1 MPVTMR
7 QVTGSKTP
15 SSKFGVSIQQS
26 LDGHSFS
33 RPEPAR
39 WPAAEGAETLEVELI
54 LPRTVLVPE
63 HLFDPQA
70 ARELLTANGTPAHD
84 NEQVVC
90 CGPRNG
96 VVALVAVDGTLLE
109 QLETRY
115 SGRLSFSTPL
125 LHQPEKREKTVW
137 ITRRENLLYTKIYRD
152 GVLQFAE
159 VIPAPSPEETTYFIE
174 RLAQSFPLAEY
185 DLRLAGHEDRDL
197 RKWFGKKFKTVTC
210 E

>member
-1 MPVTMR
+1 MPVTMK
-7 QVTGSKTP
+7 QVTGSNSA
-15 SSKFGVSIQQS
+15 SSPFGVSIQQS

-39 WPAAEGAETLEVELI
+39 WPAAEGDETLEVELI
-54 LPRTVLVPE
+54 LPRTLLVPE

-70 ARELLTANGTPAHD
+70 ARELLAANGTPAHD
-84 NEQVVC
+84 DEQVVC
-90 CGPRNG
+90 CTPRNG
-96 VVALVAVDGTLLE
+96 VVALVAVDRTILE
-109 QLETRY
+109 QLEGRY
-115 SGRLSFSTPL
+115 PGRLNYSTPL
-125 LHQPEKREKTVW
+125 LQEPEKREKTIW
-137 ITRRENLLYTKIYRD
+137 IARRENLLYTKIYRD

-174 RLAQSFPLAEY
+174 RLAQHFPLAEY
-185 DLRLAGHEDRDL
+185 DLRLAGHDDREF

>member
-1 MPVTMR
+1 MPVTMKL
-7 QVTGSKTP
+7 VTGSNSA
-15 SSKFGVSIQQS
+15 SSSFGVSIQQS

-33 RPEPAR
+33 RPEPDR
-39 WPAAEGAETLEVELI
+39 WPAAETSETLDVELI
-54 LPRTVLVPE
+54 LPHTVLVPE
-63 HLFDPQA
+63 HLFDSRT
-70 ARELLTANGTPAHD
+70 ARELLAANGTPAND
-84 NEQVVC
+84 DERIVC

-115 SGRLSFSTPL
+115 SGRLSLSTPL

-174 RLAQSFPLAEY
+174 RLAQCFQPAEY
-185 DLRLAGHEDRDL
+185 DLILSGHEDRDL
-197 RKWFGKKFKTVTC
+197 RKWFGKKFKTLTC